1 MMKAF
6 QVGLFVLAA
15 VIAAP
20 AGARGDAKMGEAKSF
35 TCTACHGQRGE
46 RHVVGPPGMPR
57 IGGMDVR
64 RIEQSLKAYRAGER
78 YHPLMQIL
86 LWTMS
91 DKDIE
96 DLAAYYSGLK

>member
-1 MMKAF
+1 MMKAVQIGF
-6 QVGLFVLAA
+6 LALAA
-15 VIAAP
+15 LIATH

-35 TCTACHGQRGE
+35 TCTACHGQKGE
-46 RHVVGPPGMPR
+46 RHVAGSPGMPR
-57 IGGMDVR
+57 IAGMDVR

-96 DLAAYYSGLK
+96 DLAAYYSSLK

>member
-1 MMKAF
+1 
-6 QVGLFVLAA
+6 
-15 VIAAP
+15 
-20 AGARGDAKMGEAKSF
+20 
-35 TCTACHGQRGE
+35 
-46 RHVVGPPGMPR
+46 
-57 IGGMDVR
+57 MDVR

-96 DLAAYYSGLK
+96 DLAAYYSSLK